1 MEINNVQLERGS
13 FNSWFCKSNDKQI
26 SSAYCICT
34 SKHFSYIN
42 PFNLT
47 TVLHGRFYCHAHL
60 SDEGTEPLHKE
71 QKSFVP
77 GHTARKWQS
86 RV

>member
-1 MEINNVQLERGS
+1 MEINIVQLERGS
-13 FNSWFCKSNDKQI
+13 FNSWSCKSNDKQI
-26 SSAYCICT
+26 SSAYCICI

-47 TVLHGRFYCHAHL
+47 TVLQDGFYCHTHF
-60 SDEGTEPLHKE
+60 SDEGAKPLHKE

-77 GHTARKWQS
+77 GHTVRKWQS
-86 RV
+86 GV